1 LLQEVDHVHGRQDAM
16 TLRQGTMERRQV
28 AHHEAGHAVA
38 ALVTGWPIQYATL
51 APRRSDGVVGLVR
64 PARHARRLTRSGNW
78 MPELV
83 VLASGMAAEDIYQ
96 GGQESER
103 RPMARRNARYDL
115 RGMRTLC
122 RHLWHWAND
131 PGYDGRAGGPDPSV
145 VRLDTPIKLGG
156 TVHDIA
162 ADVWARSVR
171 LVWERWPAVREV
183 ADHLDASR
191 RALTQAE
198 LRRIVQA
205 APLASHGD
213 DIGLG
218 GPLAVEHLEFW
229 PARYSRLVWRPFPPS
244 ACRPRTR
251 GRQHVREEGR

>member
-1 LLQEVDHVHGRQDAM
+1 M
-16 TLRQGTMERRQV
+16 TLRQGTMERHQV

-38 ALVTGWPIQYATL
+38 AIITGWPIQYATL
-51 APRRSDGVVGLVR
+51 APRRPDDVVGLVR
-64 PARHARRLTRSGNW
+64 PARHAWRLTRSGNW

-83 VLASGMAAEDIYQ
+83 VLAAGMAAEDIYQ
-96 GGQESER
+96 GGQDAER
-103 RPMARRNARYDL
+103 RPMARRNARHDL
-115 RGMRTLC
+115 MRMRTLC

-162 ADVWARSVR
+162 ADVWARGVR
-171 LVWERWPAVREV
+171 LVWERWPAVHEV
-183 ADHLDASR
+183 ADQLDASR
-191 RALTQAE
+191 RALTQAD

-213 DIGLG
+213 DIGMG
-218 GPLAVEHLEFW
+218 GPLAVEHLAFW
-229 PARYSRLVWRPFPPS
+229 PGRYSRLAWRPFPPS
-244 ACRPRTR
+244 SCRPRA
-251 GRQHVREEGR
+251 GVL